1 LISSYGLKYELVAY
15 KGSHKIIEKEL
26 EKIATGL

>member
-1 LISSYGLKYELVAY
+1 MQLGLNSYSAEDVINKLN
-15 KGSHKIIEKEL
+15 EKEL